1 MINEDI
7 ITQVWELGSDTIM
20 PSNKQT
26 DRRID
31 MILLT
36 GEGMT
41 IFQVLGAIWNYSCL
55 AQPPLG
61 REIKRLWV
69 PYFDRMMD

>member
-7 ITQVWELGSDTIM
+7 ITQVWEFGSDTIM

-36 GEGMT
+36 GEGM
-41 IFQVLGAIWNYSCL
+41 AISKYWEQYGTTL
-55 AQPPLG
+55 A
-61 REIKRLWV
+61 
-69 PYFDRMMD
+69 